1 VSNERFSFRK
11 FQLQLVF
18 QEDCDLFFDR
28 FRLAAR
34 PAESE
39 QPIIRIPD
47 IPKPTI
53 LRIGRIDRGEALALS
68 PQSLCFLPSP
78 LPFY

>member
-1 VSNERFSFRK
+1 MVHEVIVVNNSHLITEKSRRLCPRVSNERFRFRK

-28 FRLAAR
+28 FRLGAR

-39 QPIIRIPD
+39 QP
-47 IPKPTI
+47 
-53 LRIGRIDRGEALALS
+53 
-68 PQSLCFLPSP
+68 
-78 LPFY
+78 